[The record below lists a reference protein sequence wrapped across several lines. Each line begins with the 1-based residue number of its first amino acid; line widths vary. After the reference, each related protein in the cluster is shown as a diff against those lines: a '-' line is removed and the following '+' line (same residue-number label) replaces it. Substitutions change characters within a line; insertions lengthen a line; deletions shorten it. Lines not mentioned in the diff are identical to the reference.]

1 MQVYENK
8 NRKKWQKIFLI
19 IGILTFF
26 IVIIYLYFS
35 YSSIDISKYENRN
48 DEDFTRLSL
57 IQEEKDFNKS
67 ISNLIEENME
77 CVVGVSKIKDS
88 QAAIFLKDGLNK
100 LEIGSGI
107 IVTENGYI
115 LTNEHVSGEKF
126 GKCYVT
132 FENGSNFPAD
142 VIWSDTNLD
151 LSIIK
156 INVKGLKKAS
166 LGDSNNIK
174 IAEKVYAI
182 GNPVGFE
189 FEKTVTSGIISG
201 VNRTI
206 KFEENEKTIYMSSLI
221 QTDTSINPGN
231 SGGPLINLNGEV
243 IGINSVKI
251 TSADGIGFA
260 IPINTVKPIIE
271 KLKNDGK
278 FEEAEIGIFAYDK
291 DVIPYL
297 NNGIKF
303 ENGIYVESI
312 LYNSQAQKAG
322 LKEGDIITKVDEKII
337 NKMNELRE
345 YIYTKKPGDQVKLSV
360 LRNKKRIDLIINLV
374 KK

>member
-1 MQVYENK
+1 MQFYK
-8 NRKKWQKIFLI
+8 NRKMKKKI
-19 IGILTFF
+19 ILTIFFMFFF
-26 IVIIYLYFS
+26 IVIVYLYFL
-35 YSSIDISKYENRN
+35 YCATDISAYDNKKNENIV
-48 DEDFTRLSL
+48 RLSG
-57 IQEEKDFNKS
+57 IQEEKDINNYL
-67 ISNLIEENME
+67 SNFVEENME
-77 CVVGVSKIKDS
+77 CVVGISKIKNTGTD
-88 QAAIFLKDGLNK
+88 IFLKDGLNK
-100 LEIGSGI
+100 VEIGSGI
-107 IVTENGYI
+107 IVTDNGYI
-115 LTNEHVSGEKF
+115 LTNEHVSGDKF
-126 GKCYVT
+126 EKCYVT
-132 FENGSNFPAD
+132 FENGSNFPANVVWAD
-142 VIWSDTNLD
+142 ANLD

-156 INVKGLKKAS
+156 INVKGLKVAN
-166 LGDSNNIK
+166 LGNSNNIK
-174 IAEKVYAI
+174 IAETVYAI

-189 FEKTVTSGIISG
+189 FQKTVTSGIISAI
-201 VNRTI
+201 NRTI
-206 KFEENEKTIYMSSLI
+206 KFDENDKTIYMSNLI

-271 KLKNDGK
+271 KLKNEGK
-278 FEEAEIGIFAYDK
+278 FDEAEIGIFAYDK

-312 LYNSQAQKAG
+312 LSNSQAQKAG
-322 LKEGDIITKVDEKII
+322 LKEGDIITKVDDKVI

-345 YIYTKKPGDQVKLSV
+345 YIYTKKPGDKLKISI
-360 LRNKKRIDLIINLV
+360 LRDKKRIDLIINLV

>member
-8 NRKKWQKIFLI
+8 NREKWQKIFLI

-206 KFEENEKTIYMSSLI
+206 KFEENDKTIYMSSLI

>member
-8 NRKKWQKIFLI
+8 NREKWQKIFLI

>member
-8 NRKKWQKIFLI
+8 NREKWQKIFLI

-156 INVKGLKKAS
+156 INAKGLKKAS